1 MGDDERA
8 AKRQKKMPDLQLNT
22 ATTQQAPG
30 MIVDICSDG
39 DTVLIVQGIAGVS
52 QSVGIR
58 VSSRAI
64 TTASPVFRRILAPSS
79 SLAPPTP
86 SPGTEE
92 QREPRQ
98 IHLANDDGD
107 ALFLLLNILH
117 LRNDAL
123 PTRIQPDLLLRFV
136 ATCARYEC
144 IVAAGRAASQW
155 LDYIYTKLT
164 KGNKAVARNNN
175 TIGVATPASAAP
187 PTTPFSATP
196 PPTDTQTL
204 FNLIEATLILNDA
217 LFFTRFTNHF
227 ILTQPPLTT
236 PTTLPLTSPTQQ
248 HLFTTLKTRQTQSL
262 HDLRLDFDL
271 LIEPL
276 AESLSDDNKHYT
288 DCAPGEDPF
297 LQQQQQPS
305 GGPTLQPSYTIC
317 IIDASSSTTL
327 LSSLRDANL
336 WPATRWP
343 HLINP
348 TDPQAPKSQT
358 GNAVLALEK
367 FRVPD
372 VDAADACYWCS
383 HVEDRF
389 ATALGLVRMMH
400 KDRMWGLCLD
410 CYKAA
415 GGMNTAGE
423 CRVEHYKAGV
433 AGGPARFGASSNMV
447 VLGNSGSGGNV
458 PNGGQVLGAGSMAPT
473 SG

>member
-1 MGDDERA
+1 
-8 AKRQKKMPDLQLNT
+8 
-22 ATTQQAPG
+22 
-30 MIVDICSDG
+30 MIVDICSEG
-39 DTVLIVQGIAGVS
+39 DTLLVVQGIAGVS

-58 VSSRAI
+58 VSSSALAI
-64 TTASPVFRRILAPSS
+64 ASPVFRRILVPSS

-92 QREPRQ
+92 QREPRP

-123 PTRIQPDLLLRFV
+123 PARIQPDLLLRFV

-164 KGNKAVARNNN
+164 KGNKTSARINNH
-175 TIGVATPASAAP
+175 TSSSIAPTPASAAP
-187 PTTPFSATP
+187 PATPFSATP

-204 FNLIEATLILNDA
+204 FNLVEATLLLNDA

-227 ILTQPPLTT
+227 ILTQPLLTS

-248 HLFTTLKTRQTQSL
+248 TLFTALRNRQIQSL

-276 AESLSDDNKHYT
+276 AECLSEDTKHYI
-288 DCAPGEDPF
+288 DCPPGEDPDPSTM
-297 LQQQQQPS
+297 LQIPGS
-305 GGPTLQPSYTIC
+305 GTRPYTSC
-317 IIDASSSTTL
+317 TVDVSTSTTL

-343 HLINP
+343 LLLNNP
-348 TDPQAPKSQT
+348 TDPRSPQKSQT
-358 GNAVLALEK
+358 GNLVAALER

-372 VDAADACYWCS
+372 VDASDACFWCTR
-383 HVEDRF
+383 VEDRF
-389 ATALGLVRMMH
+389 ATTLGLLRMMH

-410 CYKAA
+410 CYKT
-415 GGMNTAGE
+415 GGAVNAAGE
-423 CRVEHYKAGV
+423 CRVEHFKAAGTGGLARLGAP
-433 AGGPARFGASSNMV
+433 AGGAAQMPSSSNLV
-447 VLGNSGSGGNV
+447 VLGNNQS
-458 PNGGQVLGAGSMAPT
+458 GGQVLTGGEV
-473 SG
+473 